1 MANEREQSVA
11 PGHNR
16 DVEGEVWVEDVLV
29 HRPHQYRIATAFRE
43 RWAKRQQRRRAE
55 QAAMLVAWRAG
66 FEPPD
71 PDQPLTAKL
80 DMLNFRL
87 NQLRVAEYIAMYEN
101 PRRMFWVNLVSGMGR
116 GLGYGIGLG
125 LLTGLIIYLLQRLIA
140 AHLPYL
146 SDWLATIV
154 QLVNRKTRP

>member
-1 MANEREQSVA
+1 MESEREQAVA
-11 PGHNR
+11 PSRYRGA
-16 DVEGEVWVEDVLV
+16 EGEGWVEDVLV
-29 HRPHQYRIATAFRE
+29 HRPHQFRIATAFRE
-43 RWAKRQQRRRAE
+43 RWARRQQRRRAE
-55 QAAMLVAWRAG
+55 QTAMLVAWRAG

-71 PDQPLTAKL
+71 PDQPLTEKL

-116 GLGYGIGLG
+116 GLGYGIGIG
-125 LLTGLIIYLLQRLIA
+125 LLTGLIIYSLQRLVA
-140 AHLPYL
+140 ANLPYL

-154 QLVNRKTRP
+154 QLVNSKTRP